1 MPLRKKNALEE
12 EEKERIFFFFRHP
25 SQCSSNTRE
34 FPQIQGRPTRMLCQ
48 LLICKK
54 CKWYDFYIP
63 GTSDTSMKQLEKRNF
78 IETSTTNL
86 IYEHLP
92 CSRYCASCE
101 YDKHGPAILE
111 HMTSGGYTELKR

>member
-1 MPLRKKNALEE
+1 MPLRKKKKRGSFSSLG
-12 EEKERIFFFFRHP
+12 IPP
-25 SQCSSNTRE
+25 SAVAIQEN
-34 FPQIQGRPTRMLCQ
+34 FPHIQGRPTRMLCQ

-101 YDKHGPAILE
+101 YDKHGPTILE